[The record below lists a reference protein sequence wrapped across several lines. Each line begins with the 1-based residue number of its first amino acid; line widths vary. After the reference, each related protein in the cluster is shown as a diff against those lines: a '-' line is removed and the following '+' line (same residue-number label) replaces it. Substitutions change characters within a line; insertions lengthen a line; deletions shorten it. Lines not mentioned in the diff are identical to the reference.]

1 MQVVDYLTSQ
11 TSVPSTAILQPVT
24 LTSAT
29 LTFTRSCV
37 ATVVEKLVLFGAA
50 GRAKPESETL
60 VSFKERTINRLM
72 KELPDVKDRVTCEC
86 RGGR

>member
-1 MQVVDYLTSQ
+1 M
-11 TSVPSTAILQPVT
+11 PSTAILQPVT

-50 GRAKPESETL
+50 GRAKQETETL
-60 VSFKERTINRLM
+60 VSFKERTIKRLM
-72 KELPDVKDRVTCEC
+72 KDLPDVKDNMTGEC
-86 RGGR
+86 IGGQ